1 MWPFSFEPFKAEKV
15 MDRRE
20 IKNKK
25 KKLNGEREQE
35 P

>member
-25 KKLNGEREQE
+25 KLNGEREQE